1 MAENVTCIPPETQI
15 HIPLGKVVADIQT
28 DKLDMENIA
37 LVIPAYEPG
46 EPLIRLL
53 QQLCPQ
59 WSGPVIVVDDGSSE
73 KSAPIFRQ
81 AEEMGTRVLRHS
93 VNLGKGR
100 ALKTA
105 FNVCLTEYMGL
116 IGCVTADADG
126 QHLPEDILRCAK
138 ALCRTPSALILG
150 CRDFSGTQVPWQNRL
165 GNRMTCLV
173 MRLFGGVDLEDT
185 QTGLRGIPAA
195 FMRRLMQ
202 VDGERYE
209 FETNMLLEAKAASV
223 PILEVKI
230 PTIYLEKN
238 KRSHFRPVQD
248 SIRIYGMFG
257 KFLFSS
263 LSSSVL
269 DLLLFSLFCA
279 LFRDRTLLYADYIV
293 LSTVAARVLSAVY
306 NFGINYRVVFQS
318 GAAVWK
324 SALKYFLLAALQ
336 MGCSAFLVSLI
347 YSFTGGWEIAV
358 KIPVDVALFFLSFW
372 IQREAVYR

>member
-1 MAENVTCIPPETQI
+1 MAENVTCIPPEAQI
-15 HIPLGKVVADIQT
+15 HIPLGKVVADIRT

-46 EPLIRLL
+46 EHLIRIL
-53 QQLCPQ
+53 QQLSPQ

-73 KSAPIFRQ
+73 KSAPIFRK
-81 AEEMGTRVLRHS
+81 AEEMGARVLRHS

-105 FNVCLTEYMGL
+105 FNACLTEHMGL

-150 CRDFSGTQVPWQNRL
+150 RRDFSGAQVPWQNRL

-209 FETNMLLEAKAASV
+209 FETNMLLFAKRQDVAMIEV
-223 PILEVKI
+223 PI
-230 PTIYLEKN
+230 
-238 KRSHFRPVQD
+238 Q
-248 SIRIYGMFG
+248 
-257 KFLFSS
+257 
-263 LSSSVL
+263 
-269 DLLLFSLFCA
+269 
-279 LFRDRTLLYADYIV
+279 
-293 LSTVAARVLSAVY
+293 TV
-306 NFGINYRVVFQS
+306 
-318 GAAVWK
+318 
-324 SALKYFLLAALQ
+324 
-336 MGCSAFLVSLI
+336 
-347 YSFTGGWEIAV
+347 
-358 KIPVDVALFFLSFW
+358 
-372 IQREAVYR
+372 

>member
-15 HIPLGKVVADIQT
+15 HIPLEKVVADIQT

-46 EPLIRLL
+46 APLIRLL
-53 QQLCPQ
+53 QQLCPH
-59 WSGPVIVVDDGSSE
+59 WNGPIIVVDDGSSE

-81 AEEMGTRVLRHS
+81 AEEMGARVLRHS

-173 MRLFGGVDLEDT
+173 MRWFGGVDLEDT
-185 QTGLRGIPAA
+185 QTGLRGIPAG

-209 FETNMLLEAKAASV
+209 FETNMLLFAKRQDIAMIEI
-223 PILEVKI
+223 PIETV
-230 PTIYLEKN
+230 YLDQN
-238 KRSHFRPVQD
+238 RASHFRPLRD
-248 SIRIYGMFG
+248 GLRIYAL
-257 KFLFSS
+257 FLRFSA
-263 LSSSVL
+263 V
-269 DLLLFSLFCA
+269 SLFCA
-279 LFRDRTLLYADYIV
+279 LVDLALFSLFVAVLRPLAQEWYIAAA
-293 LSTVAARVLSAVY
+293 TVGARILSAVT
-306 NFGINYRVVFQS
+306 NYRLNSGLVFEKRMTRKS
-318 GAAVWK
+318 GVGYF
-324 SALKYFLLAALQ
+324 ALCVLQ
-336 MGCSAFLVSLI
+336 MAASAGLVSLLFDVLHWPELLCKVI
-347 YSFTGGWEIAV
+347 
-358 KIPVDVALFFLSFW
+358 VDGLLFFVSFQIQNRW
-372 IQREAVYR
+372 IFR